1 MWHQLVSSLAII
13 SGCILAA
20 EPARAA
26 MPVADNG
33 DNDAELFHETDSNAL
48 IAGEGPTFARTD
60 ATTGGA
66 GDDAMFATAKV
77 VDGEELDEARGGFVL
92 DGLDIRLGAEVQ
104 TLVNGEL
111 AMTSAIRWT
120 DAGVQTTQY
129 VSDALSAPTA
139 AQLQAGLL
147 KTGNISLNVG
157 DSTVLLANNGQTAL
171 IQSVEGGFRNVV
183 VNTANNTDIQM
194 LVNATVDL
202 SGYSAFQANQQT
214 NTLNTFLNMA
224 IDNATIGIVS
234 H

>member
-111 AMTSAIRWT
+111 AMTCRMPAVAVCRSNASRCSVSSRAFSIAITACAAKFSNSAISFSENGWTLSRYKLMQPSAVPSFRNGTQRPVRRFMRSRWSRL
-120 DAGVQTTQY
+120 DAISGE
-129 VSDALSAPTA
+129 
-139 AQLQAGLL
+139 
-147 KTGNISLNVG
+147 TG
-157 DSTVLLANNGQTAL
+157 TVLKSGVCL
-171 IQSVEGGFRNVV
+171 EGPPC
-183 VNTANNTDIQM
+183 I
-194 LVNATVDL
+194 NA
-202 SGYSAFQANQQT
+202 
-214 NTLNTFLNMA
+214 
-224 IDNATIGIVS
+224 
-234 H
+234 